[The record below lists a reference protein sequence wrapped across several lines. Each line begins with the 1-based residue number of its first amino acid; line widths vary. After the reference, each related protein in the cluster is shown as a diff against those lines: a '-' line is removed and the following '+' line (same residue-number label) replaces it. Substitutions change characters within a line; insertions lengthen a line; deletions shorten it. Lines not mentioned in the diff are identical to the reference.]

1 MNRRL
6 GILKLTLTVGLIL
19 TVAVIAYAQ
28 APGSSRGLA
37 SGEGQHMIQGRV
49 HFPSGQ
55 TASGKTIKI
64 NLESISTFGSM
75 STVADQDGTFR
86 FTSLTPGDYTVV
98 VDAGAEYEKAR
109 EPVSIYREAST
120 GGRSIQVAIQMYP
133 KVDASNPLF
142 ANVPQ
147 NALSL
152 YQKGSA
158 AARKGDAKAA
168 AESLS
173 AAVAAHPNFPIAL
186 SELGSQYLIL
196 KQWDKAGET
205 FEALLKLK
213 PADVAGH
220 LNMGIVAFN
229 KKKLEDAETHLRK
242 ALELK
247 SAGPTAHYYL
257 GLIMVSTKRY
267 DEAQQEFEL
276 TISNGGENIPL
287 AHKYLGGLY
296 MSTHKNQ
303 QAADELEKYL
313 KLDPKAADADRI
325 KGTIKELRSK
335 Q

>member
-6 GILKLTLTVGLIL
+6 GILKL
-19 TVAVIAYAQ
+19 IAIASLVLAAALVVNAQ

-37 SGEGQHMIQGRV
+37 SSDGSNMIQGRV

-55 TASGKTIKI
+55 TATGKTVKVS
-64 NLESISTFGSM
+64 LESVSSFGAM
-75 STVADQDGTFR
+75 STVADQDGVFR
-86 FTSLTPGDYTVV
+86 FTSLQAGDYTVV
-98 VDAGAEYEKAR
+98 VDAGPEYEKAR
-109 EPVSIYREAST
+109 ESVSIYREASA
-120 GGRSIQVAIQMYP
+120 GGRSIQVNVQLYP
-133 KVDASNPLF
+133 RVDSSNPLF

-147 NALSL
+147 NALNL

-173 AAVAAHPNFPIAL
+173 AAVAAHPNFPVAL
-186 SELGSQYLIL
+186 SELGSQYLVL
-196 KQWDKAGET
+196 KQWDKAAET

-213 PADVAGH
+213 PTDVTAH
-220 LNMGIVAFN
+220 LNLGIATFN
-229 KKKLEDAETHLRK
+229 QKKLEEAEGHFRK

-267 DEAQQEFEL
+267 DLAQQEFEA
-276 TISNGGENIPL
+276 TISNGGENLPL

-296 MSTHKNQ
+296 MSVHKNQ
-303 QAADELEKYL
+303 EAANELEKYL

-325 KGTIKELRSK
+325 KGTIKDLRSK

>member
-1 MNRRL
+1 MNRSLR
-6 GILKLTLTVGLIL
+6 LIL
-19 TVAVIAYAQ
+19 TAALVFSAALIANAQ

-37 SGEGQHMIQGRV
+37 SGEGNNMIQGRV
-49 HFPSGQ
+49 HFPAGQ
-55 TASGKTIKI
+55 SASGKTIKVS
-64 NLESISTFGSM
+64 LESVSTFGSM
-75 STVADQDGTFR
+75 SAVADQDGVFR
-86 FTSLTPGDYTVV
+86 FTSLSAGDYTVV
-98 VDAGAEYEKAR
+98 VDAGAEYEKVR
-109 EPVSIYREAST
+109 ESVSIYREASA
-120 GGRSIQVAIQMYP
+120 GGRTIQVTIQMYP
-133 KVDASNPLF
+133 KADAANPLF
-142 ANVPQ
+142 ASVPQ

-168 AESLS
+168 VESLS
-173 AAVAAHPNFPIAL
+173 AAVAAHPNFAIAL

-196 KQWDKAGET
+196 KQWDKAGEA
-205 FEALLKLK
+205 FEGLLKLK
-213 PADVAGH
+213 PDDVAGH
-220 LNMGIVAFN
+220 LNLGIVDFN

-247 SAGPTAHYYL
+247 SAGPAAHYYL

-267 DEAQQEFEL
+267 DDALQEFEL
-276 TISNGGENIPL
+276 TISNGGENLPL

-296 MSTHKNQ
+296 MSVHKNQ

>member
-1 MNRRL
+1 MNRSLR
-6 GILKLTLTVGLIL
+6 LIL
-19 TVAVIAYAQ
+19 SAALFLSAALVANAQ

-37 SGEGQHMIQGRV
+37 SGEGNNMIQGRI
-49 HFPSGQ
+49 HFPPGQ
-55 TASGKTIKI
+55 SASGKTVKVS
-64 NLESISTFGSM
+64 LESVSTFGSM
-75 STVADQDGTFR
+75 STVADQDGVFR
-86 FTSLTPGDYTVV
+86 FTSLSAGDYTVV
-98 VDAGAEYEKAR
+98 VDAGAEYERAR
-109 EPVSIYREAST
+109 ESVNIYREASA
-120 GGRSIQVAIQMYP
+120 GGRTIQVTIQMYP
-133 KVDASNPLF
+133 KADASNPLF

-168 AESLS
+168 VESLS
-173 AAVAAHPNFPIAL
+173 AAVAAHPNFAIAL
-186 SELGSQYLIL
+186 SELGAQYLIL
-196 KQWDKAGET
+196 KQWDKAGEA
-205 FEALLKLK
+205 FEGLLKLK
-213 PADVAGH
+213 PDDVAGH
-220 LNMGIVAFN
+220 LNLGIVDFN

-247 SAGPTAHYYL
+247 SAGPAAHYYL

-267 DEAQQEFEL
+267 DEALQEFEL
-276 TISNGGENIPL
+276 TVSNGGENLPL

-296 MSTHKNQ
+296 MSVHKNQ

-325 KGTIKELRSK
+325 KGTIKDLRSK